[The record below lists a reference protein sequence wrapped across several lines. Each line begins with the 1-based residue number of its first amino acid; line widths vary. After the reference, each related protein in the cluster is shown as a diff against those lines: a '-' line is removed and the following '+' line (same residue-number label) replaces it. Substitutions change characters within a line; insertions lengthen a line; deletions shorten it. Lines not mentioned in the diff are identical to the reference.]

1 MVAGRMNANKILAD
15 PEKLRV
21 SQIADITANFTQ
33 NFCGYFGE
41 MLLRLCQEM
50 VAGVCFS
57 GSVGQ

>member
-1 MVAGRMNANKILAD
+1 
-15 PEKLRV
+15 LRV
-21 SQIADITANFTQ
+21 SQIADVTANFTQ